1 MAALAVDLDGISLRS
16 LAKRVRG
23 KWYTLSKSRVAEGTV
38 DIRKVASDRNPRA
51 GHHEVGRLLAE
62 YSPVV
67 IDMTG
72 LPETDSALG
81 QDSMADPSEA
91 TVTAPTAYVHESTNW
106 RVIGKVDDDGY
117 VSESANW
124 RTVGKVD
131 RSGYVSES
139 ANWRTIGKVEDD
151 GYISE
156 STNWR
161 VVGKV
166 DTSGYVTESTNWRT
180 VGKVDATS
188 PRLAG
193 GAALLLL
200 LSPI

>member
-1 MAALAVDLDGISLRS
+1 MASGTSSWPVNGDAGGSRSQRIVRTALPDFSC
-16 LAKRVRG
+16 
-23 KWYTLSKSRVAEGTV
+23 T
-38 DIRKVASDRNPRA
+38 
-51 GHHEVGRLLAE
+51 
-62 YSPVV
+62 
-67 IDMTG
+67 
-72 LPETDSALG
+72 
-81 QDSMADPSEA
+81 
-91 TVTAPTAYVHESTNW
+91 
-106 RVIGKVDDDGY
+106 IG
-117 VSESANW
+117 
-124 RTVGKVD
+124 
-131 RSGYVSES
+131 

-166 DTSGYVTESTNWRT
+166 DTSGYVTESTNWTT